1 MSWDLRHARIF
12 IAVAEELHFSRAA
25 QKLHLAQSA
34 VSRTVR
40 WMEQD
45 LKVTLLNRST
55 RNVALTS
62 EGALLLDECR
72 QIVAQFERSIKRT
85 RSIATG
91 FAGEI
96 DVGCNDFSFL
106 AELPVIVPLFRR
118 RFPDITMRLHEGER
132 SQQLDD
138 LSTGKL
144 DIAFIMGPADQL
156 NNSIKT
162 VTTAKYPLTVLIKKN
177 HPLTKR
183 KTLKIRDLADE
194 SFIFGSRPGWNTYR
208 RFIETLFDDIQF
220 VPRITQEVY
229 GSIGIFGLVASGLG
243 VSIYPDCRVPIQ
255 YQNLAVR
262 PLVDVERQV
271 ETTAVWYPK
280 TLTRAASHFV
290 SFVQEY
296 CASVPAA

>member
-96 DVGCNDFSFL
+96 DLGCNDFSFM
-106 AELPVIVPLFRR
+106 AELPVIVPLFRQ
-118 RFPDITMRLHEGER
+118 RFPDISIRLHEGER

-138 LSTGKL
+138 LATGKL
-144 DIAFIMGPADQL
+144 DIAFIMGPVDPL

-162 VTTAKYPLTVLIKKN
+162 LTTAKYPLTVLIKKN
-177 HPLTKR
+177 HPLAKR
-183 KTLKIRDLADE
+183 KALKIRDLANE
-194 SFIFGSRPGWNTYR
+194 PFIFGSRPGWNTYR
-208 RFIETLFDDIQF
+208 SFMESLFADIQF
-220 VPRITQEVY
+220 TPKITQEVY

-255 YQNLAVR
+255 YQNLVVR

-296 CASVPAA
+296 CAGVPAP

>member
-1 MSWDLRHARIF
+1 
-12 IAVAEELHFSRAA
+12 
-25 QKLHLAQSA
+25 
-34 VSRTVR
+34 
-40 WMEQD
+40 MEQD

-96 DVGCNDFSFL
+96 DLGCNDFSFM
-106 AELPVIVPLFRR
+106 AELPVIVPLFRQ
-118 RFPDITMRLHEGER
+118 RFPDISIRLHEGER

-138 LSTGKL
+138 LATGKL
-144 DIAFIMGPADQL
+144 DIAFIMGPVDPL

-162 VTTAKYPLTVLIKKN
+162 LTTAKYPLTVLIKKN
-177 HPLTKR
+177 HPLAKR
-183 KTLKIRDLADE
+183 KALKIRDLANE
-194 SFIFGSRPGWNTYR
+194 PFIFGSRPGWNTYR
-208 RFIETLFDDIQF
+208 SFMESLFADIQF
-220 VPRITQEVY
+220 TPKITQEVY

-255 YQNLAVR
+255 YQNLVVR

-296 CASVPAA
+296 CAGVPAP